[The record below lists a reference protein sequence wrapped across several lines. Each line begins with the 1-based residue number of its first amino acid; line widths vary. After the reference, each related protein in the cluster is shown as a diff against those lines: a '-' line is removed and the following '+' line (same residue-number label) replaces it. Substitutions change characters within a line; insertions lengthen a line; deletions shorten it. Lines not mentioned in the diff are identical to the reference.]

1 MCVYYFVLYL
11 YLYHHVISS
20 ISTKHL
26 WILCGFWWFTDSRGR
41 LEASHRKP
49 NNTARST
56 PYPFDAQPFLAVQSA
71 RIDHMTPPP
80 GNTWDA
86 AKKHISLQR
95 LHCSSSTNLL
105 WVHIQYRPYS
115 PYPPQAMHGN
125 TKDLMELT
133 DWKGHQ
139 CFWTN
144 LCHDCHGNKKT
155 DKVHSIPQV
164 PRSVAS
170 QAAGSSYWRKERV
183 RSEIIV
189 LHKHVNMFMH
199 HPRKLSVFS
208 KHLSSWIHLKHTSLS
223 VTIPLACLEWLK
235 PLTLKTP
242 EQLRRLH
249 WYHGTCQAVTQP
261 RLPSI
266 TPIIDGWQGIT
277 RTWTI
282 KIIPA
287 RAPNTVRDW
296 EDNAW

>member
-1 MCVYYFVLYL
+1 VYYFVL

-71 RIDHMTPPP
+71 KIDHMTPPP

-115 PYPPQAMHGN
+115 PYPLQAMHGN

-155 DKVHSIPQV
+155 HKVHSIPQV

-170 QAAGSSYWRKERV
+170 QAAGSSDWRKERV
-183 RSEIIV
+183 WSKIIV

-199 HPRKLSVFS
+199 HPRNLSVFS
-208 KHLSSWIHLKHTSLS
+208 KHLSSWIHLKHTSQSPFHLRVLNDWSLWPSKHQSNWGGCIGIMVPVKLS
-223 VTIPLACLEWLK
+223 
-235 PLTLKTP
+235 
-242 EQLRRLH
+242 RSH
-249 WYHGTCQAVTQP
+249 DFQA
-261 RLPSI
+261 
-266 TPIIDGWQGIT
+266 
-277 RTWTI
+277 
-282 KIIPA
+282 
-287 RAPNTVRDW
+287 
-296 EDNAW
+296 